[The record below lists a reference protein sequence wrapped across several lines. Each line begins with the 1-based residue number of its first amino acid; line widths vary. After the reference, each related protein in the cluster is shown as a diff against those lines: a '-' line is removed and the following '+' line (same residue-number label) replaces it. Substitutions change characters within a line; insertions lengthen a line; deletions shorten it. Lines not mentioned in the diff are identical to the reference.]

1 MAELVDE
8 PVSQEDAPPGGRAA
22 PPDGSARPVPP
33 WAAGLAGAG
42 IAVVGLL
49 PWLIGGARLPLQNL
63 WEGGIPAEAPVVL
76 LPFSQYSVTSIF
88 ALLVLA
94 GAVAG
99 IAARVLVA
107 RAGTRAPALW
117 MGGGLVGVQV
127 AAAVQSVAVVTS
139 GLREGRESSVYLAG
153 IGAGVVV
160 CLLISAGVFALV
172 ALAPR
177 AGALFAL
184 STGAV
189 AAGLWLPILVSATF
203 GASTQMELGRATTY
217 VMPVLVGAAIVW
229 AGVRT
234 PGRVVAALASLVLVW
249 LGPALTTA
257 LSSALGTRI
266 LARDLPGMLEY
277 GTGIF
282 RMYATDAGLVGEP
295 VAVAVAVAVVG
306 LVAREVLE
314 RRATPAEQPA

>member
-49 PWLIGGARLPLQNL
+49 PWLAGGARLPLQNL
-63 WEGGIPAEAPVVL
+63 WEGGIPAEDPVVL
-76 LPFSQYSVTSIF
+76 LPFSQYYVTSIF

-99 IAARVLVA
+99 VAARVLVA
-107 RAGTRAPALW
+107 RAGNRGPAW
-117 MGGGLVGVQV
+117 WTGGGLLAVQV
-127 AAAVQSVAVVTS
+127 LAVVQTVAVVAP
-139 GLREGRESSVYLAG
+139 GLRGGRESSVYLAG

-160 CLLISAGVFALV
+160 CLLISAGAFALV

-177 AGALFAL
+177 AGALFGL
-184 STGAV
+184 TTGAI
-189 AAGLWLPILVSATF
+189 AAGLWLPILVSTTF
-203 GASTQMELGRATTY
+203 GASTQMELGRAISY
-217 VMPVLVGAAIVW
+217 VMPVLVGVAIAW

-234 PGRVVAALASLVLVW
+234 PGRVVSALVSLVLVW
-249 LGPALTTA
+249 LGPPLTTA
-257 LSSALGTRI
+257 LSAALGTRI
-266 LARDLPGMLEY
+266 LARDLPGMLDY
-277 GTGIF
+277 GAGVF
-282 RMYATDAGLVGEP
+282 RMAATDAGLVEEP
-295 VAVAVAVAVVG
+295 VAVAVVVAVVG
-306 LVAREVLE
+306 LVAREALV